1 MFLVVIKAEVK
12 SPHRAKIKKDDLK
25 SHPFVVLLG
34 VWVIDETLVQEL
46 QASLRLLTFAQPL
59 PQWQT
64 YFRDPS

>member
-12 SPHRAKIKKDDLK
+12 SPHRANKSLDYVRAKIKKDDLK

-46 QASLRLLTFAQPL
+46 QASLRLLTFA
-59 PQWQT
+59 
-64 YFRDPS
+64 